1 MIKLC
6 FYLTVPGRQQ
16 RNPYRDGSIQL
27 DVTYIFVFL
36 CSSFEVMFVALSGCA
51 SEKRE
56 IYSFDI
62 LVCPNIA
69 LLSSCYFYDR

>member
-1 MIKLC
+1 MSL
-6 FYLTVPGRQQ
+6 LLVVTVPGRQQ
-16 RNPYRDGSIQL
+16 RNPYRDGNIQL
-27 DVTYIFVFL
+27 DVTYIFGFL
-36 CSSFEVMFVALSGCA
+36 CSSFEVIFVALSVCA
-51 SEKRE
+51 IEKRE